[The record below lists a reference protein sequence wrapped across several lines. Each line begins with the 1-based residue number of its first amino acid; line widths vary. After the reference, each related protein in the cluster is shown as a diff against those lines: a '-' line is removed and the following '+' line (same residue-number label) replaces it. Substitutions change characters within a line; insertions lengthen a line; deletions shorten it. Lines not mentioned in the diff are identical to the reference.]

1 MTTPEHPN
9 PGESSPGASQPTP
22 EAHPA
27 PGAYPPPAAQPTPG
41 SYPAPG
47 APQPAAGYPDP
58 AALPGPYPVAPQ
70 PAPSP
75 TLAIVGLVTALIPC
89 TALVGLVISIVVLV
103 RGRRGGAPGRG
114 LAVAGV
120 IVGALWLVAG
130 VVALALG
137 AFGVASLVETCA
149 DLGNGVHYVDGVRYE
164 CNVG

>member
-9 PGESSPGASQPTP
+9 PGESSPGTSQPTP
-22 EAHPA
+22 GGYPAPAAPA
-27 PGAYPPPAAQPTPG
+27 PGAA
-41 SYPAPG
+41 YPAPG
-47 APQPAAGYPDP
+47 GYPQPGTPGAGYPDP

-89 TALVGLVISIVVLV
+89 TALIGLVISIVVLV
-103 RGRRGGAPGRG
+103 RGRRGGVPGRG

-164 CNVG
+164 CNIG